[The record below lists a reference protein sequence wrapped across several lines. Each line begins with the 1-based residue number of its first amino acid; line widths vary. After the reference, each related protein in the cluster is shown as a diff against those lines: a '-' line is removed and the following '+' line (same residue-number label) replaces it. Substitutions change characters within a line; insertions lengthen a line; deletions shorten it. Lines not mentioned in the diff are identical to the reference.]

1 MAWTYSGDPSAST
14 LDAVRFVIGDTDT
27 TDQLLQNAE
36 IDYLITKHGT
46 VRVAAAES
54 CRAIAAKYARLMSR
68 SIGGLSADFSAKHR
82 QYLEMAQSIM
92 DSEES
97 FPVSPFLSGWNSAAK
112 EAVELQQDRET
123 TFARKGDMDNPRAN
137 AVDDYYP
144 FYYRGN

>member
-1 MAWTYSGDPSAST
+1 MAWTYSGNPSAST
-14 LDAVRFVIGDTDT
+14 RDAVRFVIGDTDT
-27 TDQLLQNAE
+27 TDQLLQDAE
-36 IDYLITKHGT
+36 IDYMITEHGT
-46 VRVAAAES
+46 IRMAASES
-54 CRAIAAKYARLMSR
+54 CRAIAAKFARLMSR

-82 QYLEMAQSIM
+82 QYLAMA
-92 DSEES
+92 ES
-97 FPVSPFLSGWNSAAK
+97 LLTAEDAYPVSPFLSGWNSAAK

>member
-1 MAWTYSGDPSAST
+1 MAWTYSGDPTSSQR
-14 LDAVRFVIGDTDT
+14 DATRFIIGDTDES
-27 TDQLLQNAE
+27 DQLLQDAE
-36 IDYLITKHGT
+36 IDYMILTHGT
-46 VRVAAAES
+46 ARLVASE
-54 CRAIAAKYARLMSR
+54 CCLAIAAKFARLMSR

-82 QYLEMAQSIM
+82 QYLDMAAKLM
-92 DSEES
+92 ENEDAY
-97 FPVSPFLSGWNSAAK
+97 PVSPFLSGWNSAAK